1 MTTDN
6 AIEWLE
12 ENEFYRWRLFNSS
25 NGKVQDYD
33 PATTENAQE
42 AIDKLKKA
50 FRLMAPGKYT
60 LKGWQGKN
68 RNAAQSEFMFAKEK
82 ESTSKTMN
90 LDTNRETYEKG
101 YQDAINYLR
110 LEHRVEKL
118 EDLVN
123 NFRDELKEVHAKL
136 TDNDPE
142 NDGDA
147 LSKLGKMASMA
158 PDLASAFNAFKSL

>member
-1 MTTDN
+1 MTTEN

-25 NGKVQDYD
+25 GGKVQDYD
-33 PATTENAQE
+33 PEKTENAAE

-68 RNAAQSEFMFAKEK
+68 RNAAQSEFQFSKDKEQISK
-82 ESTSKTMN
+82 NTSM
-90 LDTNRETYEKG
+90 DTGRETYEKG
-101 YQDAINYLR
+101 YQDALNYLR

-118 EDLVN
+118 EELVN
-123 NFRDELKEVHAKL
+123 AFREELKEIHDKL
-136 TDNDPE
+136 TDKDPKND
-142 NDGDA
+142 DDA
-147 LSKLGKMASMA
+147 LTRLGKVASMA
-158 PDLASAFNAFKSL
+158 PDLASAFSSFKSL